1 MTTTNSSPKRVRIA
15 ARAAAAAA
23 VSVGA
28 ILAPVGAAE
37 AATTSVFSSTYN
49 LGVSACRYSSTAI
62 KYTVRPYGSTPIY
75 RVSMVN
81 SSGSGSYVDYIPGYY
96 GAKTQ
101 AYAQVTADG
110 TKYVKLKRT
119 SSSSTVNL
127 GSFYLRKSGLAAC

>member
-1 MTTTNSSPKRVRIA
+1 MSTTNSSSKRVRNA
-15 ARAAAAAA
+15 VRTAAAAA

-37 AATTSVFSSTYN
+37 AASTSVFSSTYN

-62 KYTVRPYGSTPIY
+62 KYTVRNYGSTPIY
-75 RVSMVN
+75 KVSMVN

-101 AYAQVTADG
+101 QYAQVTADG
-110 TKYVKLKRT
+110 TKYVKMQRST
-119 SSSSTVNL
+119 SSSTVNL
-127 GSFYLRKSGLAAC
+127 GSFYLSKSSLAAC